1 MSSHNL
7 TIKVPMQEP
16 MESLIAKLRFLE
28 TIQCRATMSE
38 PDRVRIRAGVTAQFK
53 QVLKFNE
60 FIKKV
65 GSDYDYTQ
73 DDLYG

>member
-1 MSSHNL
+1 
-7 TIKVPMQEP
+7 
-16 MESLIAKLRFLE
+16 
-28 TIQCRATMSE
+28 MSE

>member
-28 TIQCRATMSE
+28 TIECRATMSE

>member
-28 TIQCRATMSE
+28 TIQCRETMSE

-60 FIKKV
+60 FMKKV
-65 GSDYDYTQ
+65 GSDYEYTQ

>member
-1 MSSHNL
+1 MASHNL

-16 MESLIAKLRFLE
+16 MECLIAKLRFLE
-28 TIQCRATMSE
+28 TIECRATMSE

-60 FIKKV
+60 FTKKA
-65 GSDYDYTQ
+65 GSDCDYTQ